1 MSAPVAS
8 TPVAS
13 TQNAQPLRGL
23 ERAFLAPSPAARLAL
38 LRLLVGSFAT
48 IYLLARSPVL
58 ADFRSMAPS
67 RFEPVGLAALL
78 DVPLGSGLAFAIW
91 AACVVLS
98 FLFALGARFAVTGP
112 LAAIALLWVTSYR
125 NSWGMVFHTDNL
137 LVLHMLAIGA
147 APAAA
152 DVLSVDAVRRGVAS
166 GSVADDARYGWPVR
180 LVTGLTV
187 IAYVLAGI
195 AKLKLS
201 GLEWAEG
208 EVLRSTIAHDAVRK
222 AAVGSVYSPLGG
234 WLVRYDWPFPL
245 FGAFTFVVELG
256 APLALL
262 GGRWALAWA
271 VAVLGFH
278 VGVLATMAIAFP
290 YPLSGIALA
299 SLIPLEKAPGRGI
312 AFLEAACSRL
322 ARLPGLR

>member
-1 MSAPVAS
+1 MTADGAP
-8 TPVAS
+8 
-13 TQNAQPLRGL
+13 PLRGL
-23 ERAFLAPSPAARLAL
+23 ERAFLAPSPAARLAV

-48 IYLLARSPVL
+48 VYLLARSPVL
-58 ADFRSMAPS
+58 ADFRAMVPS

-78 DVPLGSGLAFAIW
+78 DAPIASSLAFAIW
-91 AACVVLS
+91 GACVVLC
-98 FLFALGARFAVTGP
+98 FLFALGARFTITGP
-112 LAAIALLWVTSYR
+112 LAAVALLWVTSYR

-137 LVLHMLAIGA
+137 LVLHMLALGA

-152 DVLSVDAVRRGVAS
+152 DVLSVDAVRRRLAPS
-166 GSVADDARYGWPVR
+166 SLANDARYGWPVR
-180 LVTGLTV
+180 LVSALTV

-195 AKLKLS
+195 AKVKLS
-201 GLEWAEG
+201 GLAWAEG

-222 AAVGSVYSPLGG
+222 AAVGSVYSPLGAV
-234 WLVRYDWPFPL
+234 LVRYDWPFPV

-271 VAVLGFH
+271 ASALAFH
-278 VGVLATMAIAFP
+278 LGVLATMAIAFP

-299 SLIPLEKAPGRGI
+299 SLIPLEKAPAR
-312 AFLEAACSRL
+312 ALALLDAACARL

>member
-1 MSAPVAS
+1 
-8 TPVAS
+8 
-13 TQNAQPLRGL
+13 
-23 ERAFLAPSPAARLAL
+23 

-58 ADFRSMAPS
+58 ADFRAMLPS

-78 DVPLGSGLAFAIW
+78 GGPVPPGLAFAIW
-91 AACVVLS
+91 GGCVVLCA
-98 FLFALGARFAVTGP
+98 LFALGAHFTVTGP
-112 LAAIALLWVTSYR
+112 LAALALLWVTSYR

-137 LVLHMLAIGA
+137 LVLHMLALGA
-147 APAAA
+147 VPAAA
-152 DVLSVDAVRRGVAS
+152 DVLSVDAARRGVAREA
-166 GSVADDARYGWPVR
+166 VAEDARYGWPVR
-180 LVTGLTV
+180 LLSALTV
-187 IAYVLAGI
+187 VAYLLAGI

-208 EVLRSTIAHDAVRK
+208 EILRSTIAHDAVRK
-222 AAVGSVYSPLGG
+222 AAVGSVYSPLGA

-245 FGAFTFVVELG
+245 FGAFTFLVELG

-271 VAVLGFH
+271 AS
-278 VGVLATMAIAFP
+278 VLAFHLGILTTMAIAFP
-290 YPLSGIALA
+290 YPLSGVALA
-299 SLIPLEKAPGRGI
+299 SLLPLEKAPAR
-312 AFLEAACSRL
+312 ALVLLEAACARLARLL